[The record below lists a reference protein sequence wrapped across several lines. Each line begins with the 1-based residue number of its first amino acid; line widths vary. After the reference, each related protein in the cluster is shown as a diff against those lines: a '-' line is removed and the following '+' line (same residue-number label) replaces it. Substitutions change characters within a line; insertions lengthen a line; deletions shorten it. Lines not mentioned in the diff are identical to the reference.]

1 MFLVFGNTEL
11 MNIAILIALA
21 IYSNQKNMYF
31 ARDLFL
37 ITLIYCTVYRVL
49 MRRILS
55 FHYEN
60 NMTYILS
67 VILLIALI
75 ILTMQF
81 RGY

>member
-11 MNIAILIALA
+11 MNTVILIVLA
-21 IYSNQKNMYF
+21 IYSNQKKMYF
-31 ARDLFL
+31 ARDLLL
-37 ITLIYCTVYRVL
+37 ITLIYCTVYRMLV
-49 MRRILS
+49 RRMIP

-60 NMTYILS
+60 NITYVLS
-67 VILLIALI
+67 IILLIALI